1 VFQLSLFW
9 SENVNYIDKFGLHH
23 LIYIIILFVCATFL
37 VRKRFRIKTNKD
49 HYRKVILAI
58 SIFQQLLLYSWYY
71 FELGFDLSE
80 SLPFH
85 ICRISTLLGI
95 WFLITKDK
103 KVIDTA
109 FYFGLF
115 AYGSFIYPSRV
126 YPIYHA
132 IGLSFIINHTITI
145 LLPWFAYIA
154 YDWRPSFKGLLKT
167 LGLFTIYFLFVFILN
182 PMIDGNYF
190 YLKYR
195 PFFKTLSDNLYIL
208 LVFAV
213 TISGFSL
220 AYKVADTFIKPS
232 EKGI

>member
-1 VFQLSLFW
+1 VNYFW
-9 SENVNYIDKFGLHH
+9 SQNVNYIAKFGMHH
-23 LIYIIILFVCATFL
+23 FIYISILLISIAFL
-37 VRKRFRIKTNKD
+37 IFNRDYIRKNKD
-49 HYRKVILAI
+49 KYRKLILII
-58 SIFQQLLLYSWYY
+58 SVFQQILLYSWYA

-80 SLPFH
+80 SLPLH

-103 KVIDTA
+103 KVLDTA

-132 IGLSFIINHTITI
+132 IGLSFIINHTVTI

-154 YDWRPSFKGLLKT
+154 YEWRPSLKGLKNT
-167 LGLFTIYFLFVFILN
+167 LGLFTIYFIIIYFLN
-182 PMIDGNYF
+182 PIIDGNYF

-195 PFFKTLSDNLYIL
+195 PFFKNLSDHLYIP
-208 LVFAV
+208 LVFIV
-213 TISGFSL
+213 TLTGFSL
-220 AYKVADTFIKPS
+220 AYKTALYIINTSKNNI
-232 EKGI
+232 